1 MPIAIYTPRVNNND
15 DYVRFSQT
23 FVSAGT
29 AVSTGDPIAEIETDK
44 ATFTVEAE
52 RDGYLLGFVQPVG
65 EMIAVG
71 SILGWMGDS
80 PDEAIPANKA
90 EGSEPIVSAEPT
102 LKATLLLAKLGLNAS
117 DIPASGE
124 RLSAQDVL
132 SYAQKHPPPRPRA
145 GRSLDDDAAPQLP
158 PGTRRSL
165 NVTERGMIKT
175 VSWHRDSAVPGYVEI
190 QYSTQ
195 AWDGYAEAFQGRHK
209 LLLSP
214 LLALMA
220 HRLVQL
226 SREYPSLNATV
237 SGENRHQYAGVNL
250 GFTLQ
255 SGDSLYLLSLKDADK
270 LEEKPFVDALNL
282 LMRHGMK
289 GKLTA
294 DQTGGVTVGFSQ
306 HGSLESVSSYASSCA
321 LHLLDDCPHSR
332 HRSTSFAGGNL
343 RSSGAYRWRGRGSL
357 ASTQPAPGRRLNRY
371 YGRQR

>member
-1 MPIAIYTPRVNNND
+1 MPIAIHTPRVNNND

-29 AVSTGDPIAEIETDK
+29 AVRAGDPIAEIETDK

-52 RDGYLLGFVQPVG
+52 RDGYLLGFVQPPG

-71 SILGWMGDS
+71 SVLGWLGDS
-80 PDEAIPANKA
+80 PDEPIPADEA
-90 EGSEPIVSAEPT
+90 AGSGPIASAEPT

-132 SYAQKHPPPRPRA
+132 TYA
-145 GRSLDDDAAPQLP
+145 GRHPAARLHAERSPKDDMVPELP
-158 PGTRRSL
+158 PGNRRPL
-165 NVTERGMIKT
+165 TVTERGMVKT
-175 VSWHRDSAVPGYVEI
+175 VSWHRDSAVPGYIEI

-209 LLLSP
+209 LLLNP
-214 LLALMA
+214 MLALMA
-220 HRLVQL
+220 HQLVRLA
-226 SREYPSLNATV
+226 REYPNLNSTIN
-237 SGENRHQYAGVNL
+237 GEDHHHYDAVNL

-255 SGDSLYLLSLKDADK
+255 SGDSLYLLSLKEADK

-294 DQTGGVTVGFSQ
+294 DQTGSVTVGFSSMARWKVKR
-306 HGSLESVSSYASSCA
+306 HMPILAPYTSLMVAHTHETDQVASLGATYDHRVLTGGEVAAA
-321 LHLLDDCPHSR
+321 LQMLSR
-332 HRSTSFAGGNL
+332 PTAGD
-343 RSSGAYRWRGRGSL
+343 
-357 ASTQPAPGRRLNRY
+357 
-371 YGRQR
+371 